1 MKNRI
6 LIITL
11 LLLVLLGAYTYTMD
25 NNFAGDEDLPR
36 VFIIAE
42 QNTWNLNYSKASPS
56 SEILNSTNSTVWLVC
71 LIKWNYEKF
80 TQQI

>member
-42 QNTWNLNYSKASPS
+42 QNT
-56 SEILNSTNSTVWLVC
+56 
-71 LIKWNYEKF
+71 
-80 TQQI
+80 